1 MQWRETYFPPNLYPV
16 LLVCSMHVTIGVQVC
31 VAAQVDDVVQ
41 EVLKRHGRIDGV
53 VNCVG
58 SVVARS
64 ALATDLEELRQTLD
78 VSN

>member
-1 MQWRETYFPPNLYPV
+1 LLARELEAQKSKQRGVDRPV
-16 LLVCSMHVTIGVQVC
+16 YVLHP
-31 VAAQVDDVVQ
+31 QVDNVIQ

-64 ALATDLEELRQTLD
+64 ALATDLEELRQTID
-78 VSN
+78 VSSQSYQK